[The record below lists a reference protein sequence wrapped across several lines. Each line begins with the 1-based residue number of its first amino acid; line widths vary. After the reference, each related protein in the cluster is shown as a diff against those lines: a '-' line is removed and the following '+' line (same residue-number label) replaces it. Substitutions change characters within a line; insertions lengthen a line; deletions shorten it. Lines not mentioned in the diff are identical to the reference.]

1 MKREWSEWKRRTR
14 AALARHVFAI
24 GLSGPMS
31 SSERKSERG
40 GSTVESPFQSR
51 FPKRWRRE
59 EAGSRKGRASE
70 QARAERSGWG
80 SSERAGETQIDRDA
94 RSLTPLTT
102 VAPVDARVGAL
113 VTSTFTSYY
122 WTTVRSPRKYSL
134 ELKKWNLNIV
144 IFERITTSL

>member
-1 MKREWSEWKRRTR
+1 MSGSGGRGRRWRDTFSQSVSQGR
-14 AALARHVFAI
+14 CRRV
-24 GLSGPMS
+24 
-31 SSERKSERG
+31 SERAREG
-40 GSTVESPFQSR
+40 GRLSSRPFKVDSPRDGEGRKQ
-51 FPKRWRRE
+51 
-59 EAGSRKGRASE
+59 EAGRGERASE
-70 QARAERSGWG
+70 SGWG